1 MGDQLSRFERIRLFV
16 FYRSRN
22 TCCLSLHRRTQAEF
36 RLPTSRFTTS
46 PDRFSWESIAY
57 WRYFLEASV
66 VPSLHRLRSHRKCGV
81 LSLCIPKEL
90 NWIAYRGSQKKY
102 RNDSCLSFSCRRLLL
117 RWAERCSLCCRL
129 LLCCLHW
136 ISIGRFVVASA
147 RIYIHAFQVW
157 CVFSVSHMQ
166 LSPKTL
172 ENVHDV
178 AIFSLSKFIVGHEW
192 VQVKIPVVVDN
203 SIGHYR
209 REIFSRYT
217 SVTWGYT
224 GYT

>member
-1 MGDQLSRFERIRLFV
+1 MGDQLSRFERIRLRV

-81 LSLCIPKEL
+81 LSLCIPK
-90 NWIAYRGSQKKY
+90 NWIELHTEAAKK
-102 RNDSCLSFSCRRLLL
+102 NTAMTAVFLSLVDGFFFAGQSNVLSAVVFFFVACAEFQLGVLLLL
-117 RWAERCSLCCRL
+117 RREFTSTLSKC
-129 LLCCLHW
+129 
-136 ISIGRFVVASA
+136 G
-147 RIYIHAFQVW
+147 
-157 CVFSVSHMQ
+157 VFFSGSHVQ

-172 ENVHDV
+172 ENVRDV
-178 AIFSLSKFIVGHEW
+178 AIFSLS
-192 VQVKIPVVVDN
+192 
-203 SIGHYR
+203 
-209 REIFSRYT
+209 
-217 SVTWGYT
+217 
-224 GYT
+224 